1 MNSSPSSRPRP
12 SSDQASA
19 VMKRVRTKDTAPELA
34 LRKLLFSVG
43 LRYRIHYKPKSAAL
57 GRSNIDIA
65 FPRAKLAVFVDG
77 CFWHGCPDHGT
88 IPKANGDWWAE
99 KLQNNRARD
108 ERVTSVLKSAGW
120 TVLRFW
126 THQSP
131 ESMAVIVLDQL
142 HKNSI
147 TP

>member
-1 MNSSPSSRPRP
+1 MNNSPSSRPPP
-12 SSDQASA
+12 SSDQVSA

-43 LRYRIHYKPKSAAL
+43 LRYRIHYKPQSVAL
-57 GRSNIDIA
+57 GRSNINIA
-65 FPRAKLAVFVDG
+65 FPGAKLAVFIDG

-99 KLQNNRARD
+99 KLQSNRTRD
-108 ERVTSVLKSAGW
+108 ERVTAVLQAAGW
-120 TVLRFW
+120 NVLRLW

-131 ESMAVIVLDQL
+131 ESMVAIVMDQL